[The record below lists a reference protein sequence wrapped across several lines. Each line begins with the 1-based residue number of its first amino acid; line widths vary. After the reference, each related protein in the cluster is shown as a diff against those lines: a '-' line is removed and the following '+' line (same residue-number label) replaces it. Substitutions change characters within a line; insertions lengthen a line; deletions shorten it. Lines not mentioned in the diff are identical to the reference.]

1 MVVPMAG
8 VVPVV
13 VPMVVPMVRLGLL
26 FDKWV
31 LIRFLLFGAIFSTV
45 SIRQHPQ
52 RSRFKPFGQQGGSA
66 APGSASAARSG
77 FHAAAASPALA
88 AGSGAAA
95 SGSGSS
101 AAPGPHTA
109 AAWLAAAAAEIA
121 PHPLDELD

>member
-1 MVVPMAG
+1 MKQVAM
-8 VVPVV
+8 
-13 VPMVVPMVRLGLL
+13 MVRGSGVHGFVIKKAQHLKFAHL
-26 FDKWV
+26 V
-31 LIRFLLFGAIFSTV
+31 EAIHKAARPAVCRGPGVQTV
-45 SIRQHPQ
+45 GGGER
-52 RSRFKPFGQQGGSA
+52 GGSA